1 MRDIIFPYPT
11 IRGGI
16 ELKVTEIRA
25 DGEVIRVDPA
35 LLAEGTLEIG
45 QLGLSDWQRL
55 SLAMD
60 VQAQPSALEVYE
72 QEHGRVA
79 LTLVASCRP
88 SNVRQALRCDRSTI
102 GPSCWSAIF
111 DLDRA
116 NFRERIV
123 LQGILTGQA
132 NGVVHRPV
140 AFTNRCSVYS
150 DPSDSFKVAGALRV
164 TWCDFKSASAPPVA
178 KQFPDV
184 PYVVDLDKSLPEI
197 GLNSS
202 FEGLEPLL
210 RDSKDRTRMEQALH
224 DSTRM
229 SIARSVWLT
238 LLCDSMS
245 AIHGGEDG
253 EDPEWPE
260 REWQSEVLRRV
271 LPEIDFSR
279 TEAELLRLAASEWR
293 THPGSAAFLS
303 RAEAAI
309 GELIQANKSLRKT
322 TQALLRDGV
331 AS

>member
-1 MRDIIFPYPT
+1 MKDIIFPYPT
-11 IRGGI
+11 LRGGV
-16 ELKVTEIRA
+16 ELKVTEVRA
-25 DGEVIRVDPA
+25 DGEVVPVAPA
-35 LLAEGTLEIG
+35 LTAEGALDIG
-45 QLGLSDWQRL
+45 QLGVPDWQRL
-55 SLAMD
+55 SVKAD
-60 VQAQPSALEVYE
+60 VQTQPSALEAYE
-72 QEHGRVA
+72 QKHGRVA

-88 SNVRQALRCDRSTI
+88 TNVRQALQCERSTL
-102 GPSCWSAIF
+102 GPSCWSGILELA
-111 DLDRA
+111 RA
-116 NFRERIV
+116 NFRERVV
-123 LQGILTGQA
+123 LQGILTAQA
-132 NGVVHRPV
+132 NGVIHRPV
-140 AFTNRCSVYS
+140 GFTNRWSVYV

-197 GLNSS
+197 VLNES

-210 RDSKDRTRMEQALH
+210 RDSTPRSRMEQALH
-224 DSTRM
+224 ESTRM

-238 LLCDSMS
+238 LLANSMS
-245 AIHGGEDG
+245 AIHGGEEG

-271 LPEIDFSR
+271 LPEIDSSR
-279 TEAELLRLAASEWR
+279 SEAELLRLAGTEWR

-309 GELIQANKSLRKT
+309 GEIIQANRSLRKT
-322 TQALLRDGV
+322 TQTLLREGV